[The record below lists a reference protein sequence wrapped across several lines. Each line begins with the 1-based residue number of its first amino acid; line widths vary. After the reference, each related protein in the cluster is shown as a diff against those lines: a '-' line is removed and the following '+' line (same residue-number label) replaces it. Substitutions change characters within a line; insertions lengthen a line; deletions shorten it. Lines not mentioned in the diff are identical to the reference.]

1 MRSFSRVGLAQAAAI
16 VAAVAAL
23 ALPCSARAQAGPN
36 ASPSEDADAQYASHM
51 SNGVKLFES
60 GDFKA
65 ALVEFEA
72 AYSEVNRPGPLI
84 NQALCYQKLG
94 RYPKAVERLTLALD
108 KHFDAMT
115 AEDRAGAQA
124 AVQEMKALFAY
135 LTFAVSPSEAS
146 VLVDGELVS
155 TKAASEGY
163 AVGPGEHEI
172 VISAPRHVS
181 VSKRVVLAS
190 SQRQAVEVALV
201 PERGRLSVVALKP
214 TTVIKIDGKAM
225 AKGSLDLEL
234 PAGQHRLELVGE
246 TGTGTIDVA
255 PGAPVEIDL
264 PRGKSSLPALPKQA
278 KPKAPPNKRGL
289 YGAINGAVL
298 FPTKDPDL
306 LQGDT
311 TGGGYVG
318 VRGGY
323 RVHNFAAFE
332 GMFEYGNVQGPADPE
347 PGQESIYSL
356 SSFRVGPVLRL
367 MSPGELIH
375 FVGTVGGGFAIHLMD
390 YEDPNL
396 EAASRICSGARTS
409 CGSNGLDI
417 FVMTELGAEIDFDGV
432 LIGASFALVL
442 SGTKGME
449 DDPTTTADSEILR
462 RARVPYDNEI
472 LPSLGPRVHFGYAF
486 W

>member
-16 VAAVAAL
+16 VAAFAAL
-23 ALPCSARAQAGPN
+23 ALPCSARAQAGLSAPTT
-36 ASPSEDADAQYASHM
+36 EDADAQYASHM
-51 SNGVKLFES
+51 NNGVKLFES

-72 AYSEVNRPGPLI
+72 AYAAVNRPGPLI

-115 AEDRAGAQA
+115 AEDRAGAQS

-155 TKAASEGY
+155 AEAASEGY
-163 AVGPGEHEI
+163 AVGPGEHEV

-278 KPKAPPNKRGL
+278 KPKAPRNKRGL

-347 PGQESIYSL
+347 PGQEATYSL

-375 FVGTVGGGFAIHLMD
+375 FVGTG
-390 YEDPNL
+390 
-396 EAASRICSGARTS
+396 AA
-409 CGSNGLDI
+409 
-417 FVMTELGAEIDFDGV
+417 V
-432 LIGASFALVL
+432 
-442 SGTKGME
+442 
-449 DDPTTTADSEILR
+449 
-462 RARVPYDNEI
+462 
-472 LPSLGPRVHFGYAF
+472 LPST
-486 W
+486 